1 MKKLCT
7 FFMFVMLAA
16 GISLQAQNQILVVLQ
31 DTTLGT
37 ATQIGLKK
45 ADNDSVKATF
55 AQSGLAY
62 DIIYRDPAA
71 PTSFRN
77 YKTLFLVE
85 TSFITPSFLPA
96 AYRDSLKAFLN
107 SGTASDQ
114 KSLIVFGGDFGYNY
128 SRTGAPNIDT
138 TLSHMMMKFV
148 YVSDNGATTT
158 DRKITGLA
166 VRPGAMDSMAAGAAN
181 FYVDAVTM
189 RPGGMALAKHQGR
202 TAADSIAAVGFD
214 GATYNTVI
222 YFADPRYV
230 VPVAGGGGG
239 RNAMIAGAIGFIA
252 TAGGYTPVEL
262 TSFTANQSAD
272 IISLRWQTAS
282 ETNNMGYEVERKSA
296 AGDFEKIGFVAG
308 RGTTAESSEY
318 SYSDRPDAVGYY
330 TYRLKQIDFD
340 GTTVYSPEVEVDF
353 TAPAV
358 FSLGNN
364 YPNPF
369 NPATTINF
377 TLAEQSMVTLSVY
390 NAIGERVAVLV
401 NGELPSGFHIAEF
414 NASNLPSGI
423 YIYRLEAGSFTATI
437 FINLMY

>member
-1 MKKLCT
+1 MKKLLT
-7 FFMFVMLAA
+7 FFTFVLLAA
-16 GISLQAQNQILVVLQ
+16 GVSLQAQNQILVVLQ

-45 ADNDSVKATF
+45 ADNDSVKVTF
-55 AQSGLAY
+55 AQSGLSY
-62 DIIYRDPAA
+62 DILYRDPAA

-85 TSFITPSFLPA
+85 TSFITPSLMPA

-107 SGTASDQ
+107 SGTTTDQ

-128 SRTGAPNIDT
+128 SRSAAANLDT
-138 TLSHMMMKFV
+138 TLSHMMLKYV
-148 YVSDNGATTT
+148 YVADNGATSV
-158 DRKITGLA
+158 DRKITGVA
-166 VRPGAMDSMAAGAAN
+166 VRPGESDSLAAGAAN
-181 FYVDAVTM
+181 FYPDAVTM

-202 TAADSIAAVGFD
+202 TTADSIAAVGFD

-239 RNAMIAGAIGFIA
+239 RNAMIAGAMSFIA
-252 TAGGYTPVEL
+252 QAGGYTPVEL

-272 IISLRWQTAS
+272 VITLNWQTAS
-282 ETNNMGYEVERKSA
+282 ETNNMGYEVERKSS
-296 AGDFEKIGFVAG
+296 AGSYEKIGFVAG
-308 RGTTAESSEY
+308 RGTITENSSY
-318 SYSDRPDAVGYY
+318 SYSDKPDEVGYY

-340 GTTVYSPEVEVDF
+340 GTTVYSPEVEVEF
-353 TAPAV
+353 TAPVV

-377 TLAEQSMVTLSVY
+377 TLPEQTMVTLSVF
-390 NAIGERVAVLV
+390 NAIGEKVAVLV
-401 NGELPSGFHIAEF
+401 NTQLASGFHTVEF

-423 YIYRLEAGSFTATI
+423 YIYRIEAGSFSAAHKMT
-437 FINLMY
+437 LMK